1 VTDLGPNQIVEKQ
14 LHEQLE
20 LIENELQADV
30 LCFVGPLDYGIEDEI
45 KDAIEDITP
54 RKDRLAVIVDTPGGY
69 IVVAER
75 IAHTFRHHYGRVEF
89 IVPGSAMSAGT
100 VLVMSG
106 DAIHMDYSSVL
117 GPIDPQVARPGS
129 GFIPALGYLEK
140 FNDFIERSKKGE
152 LTTAELMYLVQN
164 FDPAE
169 MYQYEQERELSIAL
183 LKEWLVNYKFKS
195 WVKKKSSGVAVTPRM
210 RTMRARKIAVELN
223 KTGRWHSHSRGIH
236 MDVLR
241 SDLKLEIEDFGMQTI
256 LGPAIRKY
264 HRLLIGYMALRGHN
278 DIVLHRRGTY
288 VGR

>member
-1 VTDLGPNQIVEKQ
+1 
-14 LHEQLE
+14 
-20 LIENELQADV
+20 
-30 LCFVGPLDYGIEDEI
+30 
-45 KDAIEDITP
+45 
-54 RKDRLAVIVDTPGGY
+54 
-69 IVVAER
+69 
-75 IAHTFRHHYGRVEF
+75 
-89 IVPGSAMSAGT
+89 
-100 VLVMSG
+100 
-106 DAIHMDYSSVL
+106 MDYSSVL